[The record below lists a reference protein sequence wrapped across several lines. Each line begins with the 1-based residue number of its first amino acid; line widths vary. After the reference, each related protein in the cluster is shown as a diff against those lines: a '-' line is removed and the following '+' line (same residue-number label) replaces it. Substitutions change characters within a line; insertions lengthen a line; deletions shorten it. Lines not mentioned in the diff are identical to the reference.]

1 MAASKIG
8 VVKSAI
14 KKVMDNLD
22 LYGKKPQG
30 KSRLSKKELEENK
43 AFNDAIVEAEN
54 GNPAKF
60 NKIYND
66 TINEA
71 LKGKNTS
78 MTKAEIAAVRETFPK
93 EPLSM
98 TKKELD
104 ALKKLPVAKQAELK
118 KKGIAYLKKDR
129 KKVDNFLS
137 ELDKTFGL
145 SEEKKEKIMAKISGE
160 GDPDAMFGK
169 SRGGRDPLTGA
180 EKPESR
186 ASRQDAE
193 TRARKKEIERRKK
206 TGMKSGGLVTAD
218 YYFKRKVGKRK

>member
-1 MAASKIG
+1 MAKIG
-8 VVKSAI
+8 AVKSAI

-43 AFNDAIVEAEN
+43 AFNDAIVEAEK

-71 LKGKNTS
+71 LKGKNTA
-78 MTKAEIAAVRETFPK
+78 MTKAQIAEVRKIFPETPMK
-93 EPLSM
+93 M
-98 TKKELD
+98 TDEELD
-104 ALKKLPVAKQAELK
+104 FLKKLPIAKKTELK
-118 KKGIAYLKKDR
+118 KKGISYFTKER

-145 SEEKKEKIMAKISGE
+145 SEAKKEKMMAKRSGE

-169 SRGGRDPLTGA
+169 SRGGKDPLTGK
-180 EKPESR
+180 EKSESM

-193 TRARKKEIERRKK
+193 ARARKKEIERRKK

>member
-1 MAASKIG
+1 MAKIG
-8 VVKSAI
+8 AVKSAI

-78 MTKAEIAAVRETFPK
+78 MTKAQIAEVRKIFPK
-93 EPLSM
+93 TPMKM
-98 TKKELD
+98 TDEELD
-104 ALKKLPVAKQAELK
+104 FLKKLPIAKKAELK
-118 KKGIAYLKKDR
+118 KKGISYFTKER

-145 SEEKKEKIMAKISGE
+145 SEAKKEKIMAKRSGE
-160 GDPDAMFGK
+160 GDPNAMFGK
-169 SRGGRDPLTGA
+169 SRSGRDPLTGK
-180 EKPESR
+180 EKSESM

-218 YYFKRKVGKRK
+218 HYFKRKVSK